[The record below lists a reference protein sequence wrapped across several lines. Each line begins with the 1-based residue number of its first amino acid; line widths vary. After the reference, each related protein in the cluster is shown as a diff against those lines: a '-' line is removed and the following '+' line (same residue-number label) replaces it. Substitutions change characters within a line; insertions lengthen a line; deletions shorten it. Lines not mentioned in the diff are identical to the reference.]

1 MKKFI
6 FFGSLSIVILLYGCP
21 TPPNKPDIAIP
32 RYVNPTDYNGTVLVS
47 SFMGAPFL
55 GYNTNVGCQL
65 FNDLTFVGNVQ
76 LYNEFYMTQ
85 RMVQYPNYSGP
96 AWVVWN
102 SDWLSPCAPP
112 ELFVGET
119 VYVFKIIVN
128 DGGDGGDYSSENSDS
143 KTQFTLVR
151 VDENMNVTELE
162 NRQTNSVFVPAHSYK
177 IISEQVIYD
186 GEGLYRFEHEVD
198 ANDAVQEDDEGNNS
212 SNDEVV
218 NILGAG

>member
-1 MKKFI
+1 M
-6 FFGSLSIVILLYGCP
+6 LLLLCGCP
-21 TPPNKPDIAIP
+21 AGKSKPDIAIP

-47 SFMGAPFL
+47 SFMGIPFL
-55 GYNTNVGCQL
+55 GYNTNVGCTL

-85 RMVQYPNYSGP
+85 RVVQYPNYSGP

-112 ELFVGET
+112 ELYVGET

-128 DGGDGGDYSSENSDS
+128 YGGDGGDYSEEVANST
-143 KTQFTLVR
+143 TQFTLVH
-151 VDENMNVTELE
+151 VDEDMNVTELE
-162 NRQTNSVFVPAHSYK
+162 NKETNSLYVPARSYK
-177 IISEQVIYD
+177 ILTEQVVYD
-186 GEGLYRFEHEVD
+186 GQGLYRFEHEVD
-198 ANDAVQEDDEGNNS
+198 ANDAVQEDDEDNNS
-212 SNDEVV
+212 SNDDVV